1 MPSLERET
9 RSQTQELLSEAR
21 RTGIG
26 GGGHHRLATWQ
37 HRAPSRR
44 LPPLLFIPTSHLLS
58 LSLSLSTKSQTTR
71 ESPLCGNTCPF
82 TVPSHL
88 HRCGMCPIPT
98 HPRSERAAA
107 TVDGRWPR
115 LGHRPPTP
123 PWGTETWIGPGPG
136 PRGADAGCL
145 LSLPRCLGKTP
156 HLRPSMTMPPV
167 LGLILQ

>member
-1 MPSLERET
+1 MRHVARGSGVGATTALPHGNTGPRHEGSLPC
-9 RSQTQELLSEAR
+9 SLSPP
-21 RTGIG
+21 
-26 GGGHHRLATWQ
+26 AT
-37 HRAPSRR
+37 
-44 LPPLLFIPTSHLLS
+44 FS

-71 ESPLCGNTCPF
+71 ESPLCGHTCPL

-123 PWGTETWIGPGPG
+123 PRGTEAWIGPGPG
-136 PRGADAGCL
+136 PRAADAGYL

-156 HLRPSMTMPPV
+156 HLRPSMMMPPV